1 MGQRFES
8 HAVTAEASASYQ
20 PLFELG
26 RGGMGT
32 VFIARAL
39 GAGGFERLVVIK
51 RLHPH
56 LTEQADAVRRF
67 LDEARMAAF
76 VRHANVVGTLQVGS
90 DEEGYFLVLDYVE
103 GASLENLLDYSALRQ
118 LPLDPPVVLRIAL
131 DACAGLQA
139 VHDAEDSAGRPL
151 QILHRDVSLQNV
163 LVGKDGVARIADFGV
178 AKSAFASVTTDK
190 SYVVGKLLY
199 LPAEYLLRDPI
210 GPSLDVYSLGITVW
224 LTLSGQEPWPGAS
237 EAQLVRHIVESE
249 APPLSTVMRVAP
261 QIERLVAKACRRKQD
276 ERYQSAREMA
286 ADIEAIARETGWVAS
301 HAEVAACVDKLAGA
315 DLRRRR
321 ELVAEALA
329 RADQAPQRRRI
340 MRSNAPPPRQASVD
354 TGPRGAARSE
364 EAPEAAPMVVAAPA
378 ARPATLPIALA
389 IGGLA
394 IAAGLGGWFWQR
406 TAATAPV
413 DHEPPS
419 TSAPAAERIAAPPV
433 GAGAPTTTRPV
444 PSAEAHAKTES
455 ANPPPPAAATVD
467 VKPAVS
473 VTPQALAP
481 APRPQAPRTKTPPA
495 PAPLPAAPTPTQPPV
510 SAPPSTA
517 PAPAPEPIQGP
528 RAPDGISRK
537 NPYRGE

>member
-1 MGQRFES
+1 MAQPFQS
-8 HAVTAEASASYQ
+8 HAVTAEAPGAYQ

-51 RLHPH
+51 RLHAH
-56 LTEQADAVRRF
+56 LTEQSDAVRRF
-67 LDEARMAAF
+67 LDEARIAAS

-90 DEEGYFLVLDYVE
+90 DDEGYFLVLDYVE

-118 LPLDPPVVLRIAL
+118 VPIDPPVVLRIAL

-139 VHDAEDSAGRPL
+139 VHDAEDSTGRPL

-163 LVGKDGVARIADFGV
+163 LVGRDGVARIADFGV
-178 AKSAFASVTTDK
+178 AKSAFASVSTDK

-199 LPAEYLLRDPI
+199 LPAEYLLRDPT
-210 GPSLDVYSLGITVW
+210 GPSLDVYSLGMTVW
-224 LTLSGQEPWPGAS
+224 LTLSGKEPWPGAS

-249 APPLSTVMRVAP
+249 APLLSTVMDVAP
-261 QIERLVAKACRRKQD
+261 QIERLVAKACRRKCE

-286 ADIEAIARETGWVAS
+286 ADIEAIARETGWVAT
-301 HAEVAACVDKLAGA
+301 HAEVAAFVQKLAGP

-340 MRSNAPPPRQASVD
+340 MHSSAPPPVRKPELAD
-354 TGPRGAARSE
+354 TGPKAPRTDD
-364 EAPEAAPMVVAAPA
+364 APEASAMVVAAPA
-378 ARPATLPIALA
+378 SRPATLPIALA

-406 TAATAPV
+406 STVAPAV
-413 DHEPPS
+413 DHES
-419 TSAPAAERIAAPPV
+419 ASATAPAAERIAAPATP
-433 GAGAPTTTRPV
+433 APTAPANTAPTTAPL
-444 PSAEAHAKTES
+444 P
-455 ANPPPPAAATVD
+455 PPPPAPE
-467 VKPAVS
+467 VKPATS
-473 VTPQALAP
+473 VAAPAP
-481 APRPQAPRTKTPPA
+481 APRPHAPRAKSASAAAAAPA
-495 PAPLPAAPTPTQPPV
+495 PAAPAAASPPVTAAPAAP
-510 SAPPSTA
+510 S
-517 PAPAPEPIQGP
+517 PAPEPIQGP

-537 NPYRGE
+537 NPYRNE